1 MLNSV
6 DVIDVLD
13 PIPRLVP
20 VGDAAGRF
28 VQWRDGAVHLLD
40 DRLSVIARRDL
51 PLADDVCV
59 LAASSLDRIV
69 LDFAG
74 GLAIAGD
81 EVITV
86 PGLRADAAAFL
97 GHLLSSR
104 SRTARDT
111 GCSRSTLRPGTS
123 CTSRTS
129 TPPMRAHS
137 CIRIRRE
144 IRPYSSSPWDR
155 TAYSPTA

>member
-13 PIPRLVP
+13 PMPRLVP

-40 DRLSVIARRDL
+40 DRLSEIARRDL

-59 LAASSLDRIV
+59 LAASSLDRLV

-97 GHLLSSR
+97 GHLLVVAVPDGQRHRLLALDPERGPPDEQHVDAPMSSGR
-104 SRTARDT
+104 DPHSSGRTRAR
-111 GCSRSTLRPGTS
+111 GHR
-123 CTSRTS
+123 RT
-129 TPPMRAHS
+129 RA
-137 CIRIRRE
+137 R
-144 IRPYSSSPWDR
+144 
-155 TAYSPTA
+155 

>member
-1 MLNSV
+1 M
-6 DVIDVLD
+6 
-13 PIPRLVP
+13 
-20 VGDAAGRF
+20 AGRG
-28 VQWRDGAVHLLD
+28 GASA
-40 DRLSVIARRDL
+40 RRQLSEIARRDL

-59 LAASSLDRIV
+59 LRHPARSDR

-97 GHLLSSR
+97 GHLLVVSGPGR
-104 SRTARDT
+104 PEHRLLALDPATGDLLHEQDVDAPDARD
-111 GCSRSTLRPGTS
+111 
-123 CTSRTS
+123 
-129 TPPMRAHS
+129 S

-144 IRPYSSSPWDR
+144 IRPYSSGMGQDGVL
-155 TAYSPTA
+155 AYRVDVDGMRVHLPEILAGEIL